1 MDELHGSGP
10 TGKGGKDHKG
20 HGISTSLE
28 DLGNF
33 CLASGEFATA
43 IEYFNKLLAL
53 TGSSVQDKVRRAS
66 LLRRLAVCYLKI
78 GKCDHALELLDKAF
92 MLVSEGEDPVELARI
107 IGERGWAHFRRGE
120 YDLSSADLESGLDIL
135 LGDERGREIAH
146 TYNRLGGIAFRKG
159 ENERAFDLYRAALS
173 AARLTKDRDLQG
185 TVLNNLGLT
194 CKNLG
199 RWSESRKFFEEAL
212 EIADEVGQHLQKAM
226 RLNNLGIIYSKMG
239 MLKKAH
245 RCWNQSLETFTRIG
259 NKVDIVSVYLSL
271 GQYHLTYRDFEHA
284 EEYFVRAL
292 KESSENGVARDSALS
307 LEYMGDLHMAC
318 DRLDDARMCY
328 REALAIAEEI
338 APRGDVVTEAKRR
351 LADVEAQCGN
361 HEAGMEL
368 ASDAYLLASEMKD
381 VFEQACSLR
390 SRACAEFNLGE
401 WERARVDFAETI
413 EKFSTLGEKKE
424 LAKTYLAA
432 GELLSSQA
440 SSSGLAREYLAGGLG
455 IFEDLGMNYEAG
467 LSALWLGKVAATK
480 GDIERCHGLL
490 GKVIRIFGDS
500 VPNDV
505 MEEISRIERE
515 ADEQV
520 STLSVSEAND
530 LAEFNTVVDRILR
543 SRGEVAKLDAVLDAC
558 IAKTTAERGII
569 LLNRGGDLGL
579 VTAKGTDG
587 EAVTKLK
594 PVIAEMLMIA
604 ESSGRPLVSAGI
616 DRDGR
621 LSCNGGD
628 GVPSVA
634 AICVPVAVSGAG
646 SGCIYLD
653 SRSSG
658 KPFTRD
664 DVEFVVALMGIAK
677 SVLSEAQL
685 GKYMEEARFL
695 RSRLTKTTSVDG
707 IITQNRKMLEILEA
721 MRFLNSASTTV
732 LVEGETGTGKEM
744 LARAIHSSGNR
755 ASRPFVTIDCSALSD
770 EILESELFG
779 HVRGAFTD
787 AKANKKG
794 LFEAADGGTVFLDE
808 IDKTSRKFQERLLQ
822 VVDKREFKPVGSTV
836 SRKIDFR
843 LICAT
848 NRDLSQQVEAGR
860 FLEDLYYR
868 LKVISMRLP
877 PLRERRDD
885 IPLLAE
891 HFLEM
896 YNKQLGKAVIGFS
909 APAMDLLV
917 SYAWPGNV
925 RQIEHEIERAVT
937 FAGDGEL
944 ISPDLFSEDI
954 TGWGTIVA
962 TDGKKP
968 LTDAVEQVEKQM
980 IRRAMRESGGNKARA
995 ARSLGISRRGLL
1007 NKLQRYHIE
1016 S

>member
-10 TGKGGKDHKG
+10 TGRGGKDHKG
-20 HGISTSLE
+20 HGLSTSLE

-33 CLASGEFATA
+33 CLASGEFTTA

-53 TGSSVQDKVRRAS
+53 TGSSAQDRVRRAS
-66 LLRRLAVCYLKI
+66 FLRRLATCYLKM

-92 MLVSEGEDPVELARI
+92 VLVSEGEAPVELAQI
-107 IGERGWAHFRRGE
+107 IGERGWAHFKRGE

-135 LGDERGREIAH
+135 LGDERGRAIACA
-146 TYNRLGGIAFRKG
+146 YNRLGGIAFRKG
-159 ENERAFDLYRAALS
+159 ENERAFDLYRTALS
-173 AARLTKDRDLQG
+173 AAMLTKDRELQG

-199 RWSESRKFFEEAL
+199 RWSESRRTFEEAL
-212 EIADEVGQHLQKAM
+212 EIADEIGQHREKAM
-226 RLNNLGIIYSKMG
+226 RLHNLGIIYSKMG

-245 RCWNQSLETFTRIG
+245 RCWSRSMDTFTRIG
-259 NKVDIVSVYLSL
+259 NKVEIVSVYLSF
-271 GQYHLTYRDFEHA
+271 GQYHLTYRDFERA
-284 EEYFVRAL
+284 EEYLVRAL
-292 KESSENGVARDSALS
+292 KESSVNGAARDSALS

-318 DRLDDARMCY
+318 DRLDEARMCY
-328 REALAIAEEI
+328 LEALAIAEEI
-338 APRGDVVTEAKRR
+338 APHGDVVTEAKRR
-351 LADVEAQCGN
+351 LADVEVQCGN

-368 ASDAYLLASEMKD
+368 ASDAYRLASEMKD

-401 WERARVDFAETI
+401 WERARADFAETI
-413 EKFSTLGEKKE
+413 EKFSSLGEKEE
-424 LAKTYLAA
+424 LARTYLAA

-440 SSSGLAREYLAGGLG
+440 SSCGPARDYLDSALG

-480 GDIERCHGLL
+480 GDIEKCHGLL
-490 GKVIRIFGDS
+490 GKVMRIFGDS
-500 VPNDV
+500 VPDDV
-505 MEEISRIERE
+505 TEEISRIERE

-520 STLSVSEAND
+520 STLSVSEANN
-530 LAEFNTVVDRILR
+530 LAEFNTIVDRILH
-543 SRGEVAKLDAVLDAC
+543 SRGEVSKLDVILEAC
-558 IAKTTAERGII
+558 IAKTTAERGMM
-569 LLNRGGDLGL
+569 LLNRKGELGL
-579 VTAKGTDG
+579 LASIGVDG
-587 EAVTKLK
+587 EVVTELK

-621 LSCNGGD
+621 LSGNGGNS
-628 GVPSVA
+628 VPSVA

-646 SGCIYLD
+646 LGCIYLD
-653 SRSSG
+653 SRPSG

-685 GKYMEEARFL
+685 DKYMEEARFL
-695 RSRLTKTTSVDG
+695 RSRLNKATSVDG
-707 IITQNRKMLEILEA
+707 IITQNRKMLEILESVH
-721 MRFLNSASTTV
+721 FLNSASTTV
-732 LVEGETGTGKEM
+732 LVEGETGTGKEI
-744 LARAIHSSGNR
+744 LARAIHSSGDR
-755 ASRPFVTIDCSALSD
+755 VGRPFVTIDCSALSN

-779 HVRGAFTD
+779 HIKGAFTD
-787 AKANKKG
+787 AKTNKKG
-794 LFEAADGGTVFLDE
+794 LFETADGGTVFLDE

-843 LICAT
+843 LICAA
-848 NRDLSQQVEAGR
+848 NRDLAREVEAGR

-896 YNKQLGKAVIGFS
+896 YNKRLGKAVIGFS

-917 SYAWPGNV
+917 SYMWPGNV

-937 FAGDGEL
+937 FSSEAEL
-944 ISPDLFSEDI
+944 IGPDLFSEDL

-962 TDGKKP
+962 TNGKKP
-968 LTDAVEQVEKQM
+968 LTDAVEQIEKQM
-980 IRRAMRESGGNKARA
+980 IRQAMTECGGNKTRA

>member
-10 TGKGGKDHKG
+10 TGKGKKDHKG

-33 CLASGEFATA
+33 CLASGEFTTA
-43 IEYFNKLLAL
+43 IDYFNKILAL
-53 TGSSVQDKVRRAS
+53 TGSSAQDNVRRAS
-66 LLRRLAVCYLKI
+66 LLRRLATCYLRI

-92 MLVSEGEDPVELARI
+92 VLVSEGEDPVELARI

-135 LGDERGREIAH
+135 LGDERGREIAY

-159 ENERAFDLYRAALS
+159 ENERAFDLYRTALS
-173 AARLTKDRDLQG
+173 AARLTKDRELQG

-199 RWSESRKFFEEAL
+199 RWSESRKSFEEAL
-212 EIADEVGQHLQKAM
+212 EIAEEIGQHLQKAM

-245 RCWNQSLETFTRIG
+245 RCWTQSMETFTRIG
-259 NKVDIVSVYLSL
+259 NRGEIVSVYLSL
-271 GQYHLTYRDFEHA
+271 GQYYLTYRDFTRA
-284 EEYFVRAL
+284 EDYLVRAL
-292 KESSENGVARDSALS
+292 KESSENGLARDSALS

-318 DRLDDARMCY
+318 DRLDEARVCY

-338 APRGDVVTEAKRR
+338 APHGDVVTEAKRR
-351 LADVEAQCGN
+351 LADVEVQCGN
-361 HEAGMEL
+361 HEAAVEL
-368 ASDAYLLASEMKD
+368 ASDAYRLASEMKD
-381 VFEQACSLR
+381 IFEQACSLR
-390 SRACAEFNLGE
+390 SRACAEFGLGE
-401 WERARVDFAETI
+401 WEKARAGFAEAI
-413 EKFSTLGEKKE
+413 DRFSSLGEKKE
-424 LAKTYLAA
+424 LARTYLSS
-432 GELLSSQA
+432 GELLSSQT
-440 SSSGLAREYLAGGLG
+440 SSAGLAREYLGSALE

-480 GDIERCHGLL
+480 GDIEGCHGLL

-500 VPNDV
+500 VPEDV
-505 MEEISRIERE
+505 VEEMSRIERE

-530 LAEFNTVVDRILR
+530 LAEFNTVVDKILKAP
-543 SRGEVAKLDAVLDAC
+543 GEISKLDVILDAC
-558 IAKTTAERGII
+558 IDKTTAERGMI
-569 LLNRGGDLGL
+569 LLDRNGDLDLL
-579 VTAKGTDG
+579 VSG
-587 EAVTKLK
+587 EMESETVARLK
-594 PVIAEMLMIA
+594 PVVAEMLMIA
-604 ESSGRPLVSAGI
+604 QSSGRPLVSAGV

-621 LSCNGGD
+621 LSCNGG
-628 GVPSVA
+628 GAAPSVA
-634 AICVPVAVSGAG
+634 AICVPVTVSGAG
-646 SGCIYLD
+646 AGCIYLD
-653 SRSSG
+653 SRSPG

-685 GKYMEEARFL
+685 DKYMEEARFL
-695 RSRLTKTTSVDG
+695 RSRLNKATSIDG
-707 IITQNRKMLEILEA
+707 IITQNRKMLEILET
-721 MRFLNSASTTV
+721 MHYLNKASTTV

-744 LARAIHSSGNR
+744 LARAIHSSGDR
-755 ASRPFVTIDCSALSD
+755 ASRPFVTIDCSALSN
-770 EILESELFG
+770 ELLESELFG
-779 HVRGAFTD
+779 HVKGAFTD
-787 AKANKKG
+787 AKASKKG
-794 LFEAADGGTVFLDE
+794 LFETADGGTVFLDE

-848 NRDLSQQVEAGR
+848 NRDLAQEVESGR

-896 YNKQLGKAVIGFS
+896 YSKRLGKAVIGFS

-917 SYAWPGNV
+917 SYTWPGNV

-937 FAGDGEL
+937 FAAEGEL
-944 ISPDLFSEDI
+944 ISPDLFSEDLSD
-954 TGWGTIVA
+954 WGTIVA

-968 LTDAVEQVEKQM
+968 LTDAVEQIEKEM
-980 IRRAMRESGGNKARA
+980 IRRAMKECGGNKTRA
-995 ARSLGISRRGLL
+995 ARTLGISRRGLL
-1007 NKLQRYHIE
+1007 NKLHRYHIE
-1016 S
+1016 A